1 MKTISQIV
9 RIGPQVE
16 LLVHPET
23 MLARKAKA
31 QKEAAATMRAARV
44 TVQNLQALA
53 AKKLSQAQ
61 ALRLEAR
68 LEDLSIWEQRKVK
81 DSKTGPKAYSYV
93 MASWR
98 EGGKTRNVYLGSSQK
113 MSREQA
119 QELAKTLKR
128 KALGLSPITS
138 P

>member
-1 MKTISQIV
+1 MHKTNAGERAKALKKEAQD
-9 RIGPQVE
+9 
-16 LLVHPET
+16 
-23 MLARKAKA
+23 LARKAKA
-31 QKEAAATMRAARV
+31 QKEAAATMVAARV

-53 AKKLSQAQ
+53 TKKLSLAQ
-61 ALRLEAR
+61 ALRQEAR

-81 DSKTGPKAYSYV
+81 DSKTGQKTYSYF